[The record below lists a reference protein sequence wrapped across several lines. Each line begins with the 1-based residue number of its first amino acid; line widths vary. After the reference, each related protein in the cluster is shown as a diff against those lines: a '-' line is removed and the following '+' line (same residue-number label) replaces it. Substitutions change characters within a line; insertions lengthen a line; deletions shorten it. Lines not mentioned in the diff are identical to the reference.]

1 MALAAVAAAGL
12 VSAEFS
18 NVVAHL
24 PAAVAS
30 DGGPFIGAGRAEGVA
45 HYRPTLLQDCRTQFS
60 TGKHT
65 HCCRGEPLYPGL
77 AVLAIPSWSW
87 CWNPAVQSLH
97 PYVIQRGPGKGLPPV
112 PISLQQVPGHLVRG
126 QGFGNTLQYN

>member
-12 VSAEFS
+12 VSAKFS

-45 HYRPTLLQDCRTQFS
+45 HYRPTLLQDGVAQRS
-60 TGKHT
+60 TGEYSY
-65 HCCRGEPLYPGL
+65 CRRGKPLGPGP
-77 AVLAIPSWSW
+77 AALAIPSWGW

-112 PISLQQVPGHLVRG
+112 TIALQQVPDHLVRCH
-126 QGFGNTLQYN
+126 